1 MRNLL
6 YKEFKLCMMPIV
18 WAFMAF
24 VLMLLIPN
32 YLYLIP
38 CFFICNAIFY
48 VFQTGTVNNDLLYT
62 VLLPVGKRD
71 AVKARYLFVIIIQ
84 MIMLILYVVMIAI
97 KNAVMPISNF
107 GLDAC
112 PTLIGAALIT
122 FAVFNAVF
130 LPEFYKTGV
139 KAGRSFLLASI
150 AIFVWIT
157 VCEGFFIAAASASDK
172 VTAFGWVAA
181 NVDCMPKTA
190 EAWTAQLIIIAVCA
204 VIYAAVNLLSCKA
217 SCKNL
222 EKVNL

>member
-172 VTAFGWVAA
+172 AAAFGWVAA
-181 NVDCMPKTA
+181 NIDCMPKTA

-204 VIYAAVNLLSCKA
+204 VIYAAVNMLSCKA